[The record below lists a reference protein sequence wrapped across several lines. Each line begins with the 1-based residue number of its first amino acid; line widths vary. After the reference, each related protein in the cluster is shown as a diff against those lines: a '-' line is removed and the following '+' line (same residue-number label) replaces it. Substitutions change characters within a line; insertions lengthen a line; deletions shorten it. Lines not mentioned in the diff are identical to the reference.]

1 MDGVLMAL
9 RVIVS
14 LAVVVALVWYLARKL
29 GGRGRDTSREAEVR
43 VLDRQSLSR
52 HSGVAVVAAGDRRL
66 LVGFADAGVQLITE
80 LRPVPELPK
89 LPQASDDER
98 GSRPAR
104 PGPLPRPSAAAPA
117 AATTS
122 TASPASQPAG
132 PPVALPAGLPG
143 NRQPGLLAGSVL
155 SPQTWHATV
164 RAWQDRTVRR

>member
-29 GGRGRDTSREAEVR
+29 GARGHDTSREAEIR

-89 LPQASDDER
+89 IPQAPDE
-98 GSRPAR
+98 GHAATAHAPKSASAVAP
-104 PGPLPRPSAAAPA
+104 PPQPSSGPL
-117 AATTS
+117 
-122 TASPASQPAG
+122 
-132 PPVALPAGLPG
+132 VAGLPG
-143 NRQPGLLAGSVL
+143 NRHPGLLAGSVL
-155 SPQTWHATV
+155 SPQTWQATV